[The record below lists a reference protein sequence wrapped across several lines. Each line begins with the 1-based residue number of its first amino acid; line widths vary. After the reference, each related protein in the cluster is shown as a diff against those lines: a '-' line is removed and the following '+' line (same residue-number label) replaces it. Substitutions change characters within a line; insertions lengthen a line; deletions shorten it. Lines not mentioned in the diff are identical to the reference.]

1 MNKFSDFSEKQ
12 TEVIYQDIETLQS
25 YLSQDAQFF
34 VEEQLPDQDKT
45 HLVKIIF
52 QIQDGQKRWQ
62 VEVHA
67 QTIEEA
73 SLTARN
79 YFINKF
85 EQKML
90 EDYEKTGQIFN

>member
-12 TEVIYQDIETLQS
+12 TEVIYKDIETLQN

-45 HLVKIIF
+45 HLVKVVF
-52 QIQDGQKRWQ
+52 QIQDGLKKWQ

-79 YFINKF
+79 YFIKKF
-85 EQKML
+85 EQRVID
-90 EDYEKTGQIFN
+90 EYQKTGQIFN

>member
-12 TEVIYQDIETLQS
+12 TEVIYQDIETLQN

-34 VEEQLPDQDKT
+34 IEEQLPDQDKT
-45 HLVKIIF
+45 HLVKIVF

-67 QTIEEA
+67 HTIEEA